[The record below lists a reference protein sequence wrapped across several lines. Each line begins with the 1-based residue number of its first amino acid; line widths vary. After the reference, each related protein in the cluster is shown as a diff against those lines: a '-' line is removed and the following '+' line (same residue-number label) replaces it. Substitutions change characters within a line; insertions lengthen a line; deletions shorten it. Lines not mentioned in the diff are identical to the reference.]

1 MNIKPL
7 HDKVLIKRV
16 DEETKTAGGIII
28 PDTAKEKPSEGVVEA
43 VGNGR
48 LDAVSNALRSYTG
61 ADFNIN
67 AYTEHAL
74 EVGSASKAV
83 SYVEIIAGNG
93 ESFWG
98 TGIDNDIITSSVKAL
113 VSAVN
118 NMLAKA

>member
-1 MNIKPL
+1 MDIITPIEVTETHFVQRNGIEAT
-7 HDKVLIKRV
+7 ISFNYNGRRV
-16 DEETKTAGGIII
+16 TAT
-28 PDTAKEKPSEGVVEA
+28 DT
-43 VGNGR
+43 GNGR
-48 LDAVSNALRSYTG
+48 LDAVSNAIRSYTG
-61 ADFNIN
+61 TNYSLN
-67 AYTEHAL
+67 TYTEHAL